1 MPLRA
6 RPIHRVFVRPN
17 LVLGGDRELVIM
29 SGVVAFA
36 LVFTGMT
43 WVSFGYGIA
52 LWAIALFACQV
63 MAKADPLMRYVYL
76 RHRLYALYYPAR
88 STPYRDN
95 MREYK

>member
-1 MPLRA
+1 MALRTL
-6 RPIHRVFVRPN
+6 PIHRVFTRPN

-43 WVSFGYGIA
+43 WVSFGYGVV
-52 LWAIALFACQV
+52 LWVVSLFVCQA
-63 MAKADPLMRYVYL
+63 MARADPLMRYVYL
-76 RHRLYALYYPAR
+76 RHRLYALYYPPR

-95 MREYK
+95 LREYK